1 MRAKRCALPM
11 NWLSTAPN
19 KTEWIEV
26 KLSSNSPVEPVNRP
40 TASSEIKVGQAGVTG
55 FSAAETSL
63 SGLTADDSGRVLEAT
78 SDVALVIDER
88 GLIQDL
94 AFGTE
99 EMSAEGFEGWL
110 GRPWIDTVTVESR
123 PKIEAM
129 LADAGV
135 GRPPRWRQV
144 NHPTASGVDV
154 PVMYSAVPCGRT
166 GRIIAVGR
174 DLRGIAQLQ
183 QRLVDAQQAIEQDY
197 WRLRHAETR
206 YRLLFEMASEAL
218 LIIDASNRKIVE
230 VNPAAAALL
239 GEPARRLTGQ
249 SFPRA
254 LDPEGSRIVGDL
266 LDAVKVAGRAD
277 AVQVRQADRPGTLSV
292 SASVFQQDGTVLFL
306 VRLSLQRGAGE
317 APAQDAAKLRLL
329 QVIESSPDAMVVTD
343 LDGKVILANRSFL
356 DLSQVAHLE
365 QARGQSLDRWFGR
378 PGVDLNV
385 LLANLRRH
393 GSVKLFATTLRGEF
407 GAASEVEISAVAVT
421 DPDTPCHGFVI
432 RNVGPRLGRDTRTEG
447 HLPRSVQQLTEL
459 VGRVSLKEL
468 VREATDV
475 IERLCIEAAL
485 EVTGDNRASAAE
497 MLGLSRQS
505 LYVKLRRYGLGE
517 SGDAQE
523 E

>member
-1 MRAKRCALPM
+1 MDYALI
-11 NWLSTAPN
+11 APG

-26 KLSSNSPVEPVNRP
+26 TLSSNSHAEPVNRP
-40 TASSEIKVGQAGVTG
+40 AASSEMKAEKTAGTG
-55 FSAAETSL
+55 FASMETSL
-63 SGLTADDSGRVLEAT
+63 SGLTPVDSGRVLEAT
-78 SDVALVIDER
+78 SDVALVIDSQ

-94 AFGTE
+94 AFGSAD
-99 EMSAEGFEGWL
+99 MSGEGFEGWI

-123 PKIEAM
+123 PKVAAM
-129 LADAGV
+129 LADAGA

-144 NHPTASGVDV
+144 NHPTPAGTDV

-166 GRIIAVGR
+166 GRVIAVGR

-218 LIIDASNRKIVE
+218 LIVDAAHRKIVE

-249 SFPRA
+249 SFPRS
-254 LDPEGSRIVGDL
+254 LDDEGTRTVSDL

-292 SASVFQQDGTVLFL
+292 SASIFQQDGTSLFL
-306 VRLSLQRGAGE
+306 VRLSPRRGAGE
-317 APAQDAAKLRLL
+317 APAPDAAKLRML
-329 QVIESSPDAMVVTD
+329 QVIDNSPDAMVVTD
-343 LDGKVILANRSFL
+343 LDGRVILANRTFL
-356 DLSQVAHLE
+356 DLSQVPHLE

-421 DPDTPCHGFVI
+421 DPEAPCHGFVI
-432 RNVGPRLGRDTRTEG
+432 RNVGPRLGRDTRAEG

-517 SGDAQE
+517 SGDVQQE
-523 E
+523 Q

>member
-1 MRAKRCALPM
+1 M
-11 NWLSTAPN
+11 
-19 KTEWIEV
+19 
-26 KLSSNSPVEPVNRP
+26 SSNSQVEPVDRP
-40 TASSEIKVGQAGVTG
+40 TVSTDMKVKQAGMTG

-63 SGLTADDSGRVLEAT
+63 SGLTATDSGRVLEAT
-78 SDVALVIDER
+78 SDVALVIDAR

-99 EMSAEGFEGWL
+99 DMSTEGFEGWI

-129 LADAGV
+129 LADAAA

-144 NHPTASGVDV
+144 NHPTPTGTDV

-218 LIIDASNRKIVE
+218 LIIDAGNRKIVE

-254 LDPEGSRIVGDL
+254 LDEEGSRIVSDL

-277 AVQVRQADRPGTLSV
+277 AVQVRQADRSGTLSV
-292 SASVFQQDGTVLFL
+292 SASVFQQEGTSLFL
-306 VRLSLQRGAGE
+306 VRLSPHRGAGE
-317 APAQDAAKLRLL
+317 APNAAKLRML

-343 LDGKVILANRSFL
+343 LDGKVVLANRSFL
-356 DLSQVAHLE
+356 DLSQVSQLE

>member
-1 MRAKRCALPM
+1 M
-11 NWLSTAPN
+11 
-19 KTEWIEV
+19 
-26 KLSSNSPVEPVNRP
+26 SSNSQVEPVERP
-40 TASSEIKVGQAGVTG
+40 VAPNEMKTDKTGTTG
-55 FSAAETSL
+55 FSVTGTSL
-63 SGLTADDSGRVLEAT
+63 AGLTPEDSGRILEAT
-78 SDVALVIDER
+78 SDVALVIDAR
-88 GLIQDL
+88 GLVQDL
-94 AFGTE
+94 AFGSE
-99 EMSAEGFEGWL
+99 EMSAEGFQGWI
-110 GRPWIDTVTVESR
+110 GRPWADAVTVESR
-123 PKIEAM
+123 PKVEAM
-129 LADAGV
+129 LADAAA

-144 NHPTASGVDV
+144 NHPTPSGTDV
-154 PVMYSAVPCGRT
+154 PVIYSAVPCGRT

-218 LIIDASNRKIVE
+218 LIVDAAHRKIVE
-230 VNPAAAALL
+230 VNPAAASLL

-249 SFPRA
+249 SFPRS
-254 LDPEGSRIVGDL
+254 LDEEGSSIVSNL

-292 SASVFQQDGTVLFL
+292 SASIFQQDGTSLYL
-306 VRLSLQRGAGE
+306 VRLSPRRGAGE
-317 APAQDAAKLRLL
+317 APERDAAQLRML

-343 LDGKVILANRSFL
+343 LDGRVLLANRSFL
-356 DLSQVAHLE
+356 DLSQVPYLE

-407 GAASEVEISAVAVT
+407 GAASEVEISAVAVA
-421 DPDTPCHGFVI
+421 DPEAPCHGFVI
-432 RNVGPRLGRDTRTEG
+432 RNVGPRLGRESRAEG

-517 SGDAQE
+517 SGDSQE

>member
-1 MRAKRCALPM
+1 MERPV
-11 NWLSTAPN
+11 APN
-19 KTEWIEV
+19 EMKTD
-26 KLSSNSPVEPVNRP
+26 K
-40 TASSEIKVGQAGVTG
+40 TGTTG
-55 FSAAETSL
+55 FSVTGTSL
-63 SGLTADDSGRVLEAT
+63 AGLTPEDSGRILEAT
-78 SDVALVIDER
+78 SDVALVIDAR
-88 GLIQDL
+88 GLVQDL
-94 AFGTE
+94 AFGSE
-99 EMSAEGFEGWL
+99 EMSAEGFQGWI
-110 GRPWIDTVTVESR
+110 GRPWADAVTVESR
-123 PKIEAM
+123 PKVEAM
-129 LADAGV
+129 LADAAA

-144 NHPTASGVDV
+144 NHPTPSGTDV
-154 PVMYSAVPCGRT
+154 PVIYSAVPCGRT

-218 LIIDASNRKIVE
+218 LIVDAAHRKIVE
-230 VNPAAAALL
+230 VNPAAASLL

-249 SFPRA
+249 SFPRS
-254 LDPEGSRIVGDL
+254 LDEEGSSIVSNL

-292 SASVFQQDGTVLFL
+292 SASIFQQDGTSLYL
-306 VRLSLQRGAGE
+306 VRLSPRRGAGE
-317 APAQDAAKLRLL
+317 APERDAAQLRML

-343 LDGKVILANRSFL
+343 LDGRVLLANRSFL
-356 DLSQVAHLE
+356 DLSQVPYLE

-421 DPDTPCHGFVI
+421 DPEAPCHGFVI
-432 RNVGPRLGRDTRTEG
+432 RNVGPRLGRESRAEG

-517 SGDAQE
+517 SGDSQE